1 MCGLNDERMQQK
13 LLAIRDLTLETAID
27 TAVAMEAAV
36 RSAKEIVG
44 RNTLG
49 NNDNKAGEIHR
60 LGEGKG
66 NYNNFQGGSKREC
79 YRCGSSRHLTDI
91 CPFKS
96 KECFN
101 CGRIGH
107 TRRKCMEGGGGKKVV
122 QGKLNWEGVNNGNTS
137 GYEEDDFSYVKY
149 FGWQG
154 KKA

>member
-1 MCGLNDERMQQK
+1 MRKLSEHCNFAEKLKENLRDKFVCCLNDERMQQK

-49 NNDNKAGEIHR
+49 NNNNNAGEIHR

-79 YRCGSSRHLTDI
+79 SIGVVVVDILKIYVHL
-91 CPFKS
+91 S
-96 KECFN
+96 
-101 CGRIGH
+101 
-107 TRRKCMEGGGGKKVV
+107 
-122 QGKLNWEGVNNGNTS
+122 L
-137 GYEEDDFSYVKY
+137 
-149 FGWQG
+149 
-154 KKA
+154 